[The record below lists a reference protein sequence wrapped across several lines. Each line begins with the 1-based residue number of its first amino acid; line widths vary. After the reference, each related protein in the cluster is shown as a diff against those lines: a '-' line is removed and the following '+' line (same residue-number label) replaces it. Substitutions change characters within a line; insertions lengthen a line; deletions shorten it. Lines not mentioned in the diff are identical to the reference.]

1 MARFGHAETA
11 HNEKVRQNERASNSE
26 FGLGL
31 CRRV

>member
-1 MARFGHAETA
+1 VARADINH
-11 HNEKVRQNERASNSE
+11 EKARQNERAGNSE